1 MRPLD
6 PLGKPYSIR
15 LYRISTSGSC
25 ATAFSHA
32 HLAEGDNY
40 QIPNG
45 QGVDGKKNLSQGSI
59 KSDMEGSASR
69 LPRTTFQMNTH
80 RLIIRLSAFPQPD
93 KMFRFQFY
101 LVSCSKLPLL
111 KESSRLSRDKYSLL
125 YQPFIIF
132 HYAFLSIL
140 NTCKQRFS

>member
-1 MRPLD
+1 
-6 PLGKPYSIR
+6 LGNR
-15 LYRISTSGSC
+15 TASGYTESVLR
-25 ATAFSHA
+25 AHVRQHSHMPTWRK
-32 HLAEGDNY
+32 GTITKY
-40 QIPNG
+40 QMDKAW
-45 QGVDGKKNLSQGSI
+45 VEKKNRSQGSI

>member
-45 QGVDGKKNLSQGSI
+45 QGVGGKKKSLAGVNQVGYGGFSI
-59 KSDMEGSASR
+59 TA
-69 LPRTTFQMNTH
+69 TTYN
-80 RLIIRLSAFPQPD
+80 FPN
-93 KMFRFQFY
+93 
-101 LVSCSKLPLL
+101 
-111 KESSRLSRDKYSLL
+111 E
-125 YQPFIIF
+125 
-132 HYAFLSIL
+132 YAPIDYK
-140 NTCKQRFS
+140 TECVPPT